1 MTIRISS
8 LLFFSALLM
17 SLQGCA
23 PSVYAV
29 DRPDS
34 SQYLYVPANSQ
45 EESRLVF
52 SDARADTYTSFTSGR
67 LPMGLTHNGA
77 TLDPISFVEKYTVA
91 ELTARGIPVTASAD
105 GSTEIRINKIIM
117 RNYRTTGFSPFTT
130 VTMLSADVVT
140 PAITTRVGSFVVR
153 GKVPVWSFDEVIE
166 PTMNQPLQLLVQDLA
181 AKINRILYQRATPDS
196 AVQELVKQI
205 NADPDGALSYVK
217 VYELGF
223 SNNPSAI
230 DALVEMTK
238 SPHEY
243 IRLAAISSLGTIAA
257 ESQVEYLIGFF
268 KGDANWQDKAMT
280 VKSLGDIASAGNDQA
295 LTFLRDD
302 VEALVAGE
310 SAAGA
315 EWTREILGLYLRD

>member
-29 DRPDS
+29 DPPDS

-45 EESRLVF
+45 EASRLVF
-52 SDARADTYTSFTSGR
+52 SDARTDTYTSFTSGR

-91 ELTARGIPVTASAD
+91 ELTARGVPVTVSAD

-257 ESQVEYLIGFF
+257 ESQVEYLIGLF